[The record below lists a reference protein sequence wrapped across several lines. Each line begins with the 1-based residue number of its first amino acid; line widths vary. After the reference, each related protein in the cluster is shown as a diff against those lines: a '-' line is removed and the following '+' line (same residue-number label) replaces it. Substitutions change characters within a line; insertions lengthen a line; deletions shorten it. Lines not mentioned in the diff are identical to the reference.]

1 MNTDILDEEPAG
13 EPKRNLIF
21 ELNVVCP
28 NGEKGKKKKEK
39 GGGKSGTNLMGGGS
53 DGEDIVKEPGDSGNW
68 VLYTS
73 AFKWIPIG
81 DQKKEFQQNPPQMVH
96 KDIILAKMRPGQEI
110 EARFFFNNK

>member
-1 MNTDILDEEPAG
+1 MNTDILDEEPPG

-28 NGEKGKKKKEK
+28 SGKEENGKRKKEK
-39 GGGKSGTNLMGGGS
+39 GRKVGINLIGGGS
-53 DGEDIVKEPGDSGNW
+53 DGEDCFVKEPNDSGNW

-81 DQKKEFQQNPPQMVH
+81 DQQKEFRQNPPQLVH

-110 EARFFFNNK
+110 EARF